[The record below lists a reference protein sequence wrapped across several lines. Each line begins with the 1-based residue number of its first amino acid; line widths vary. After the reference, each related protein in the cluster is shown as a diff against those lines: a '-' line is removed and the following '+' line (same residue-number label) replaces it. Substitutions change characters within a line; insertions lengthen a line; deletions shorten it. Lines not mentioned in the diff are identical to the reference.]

1 VVKYRLR
8 DMGYD
13 VDVNPLILPGM
24 ELNIYGVAGDM
35 CIIGEASVRAAQ
47 NLIYEINHNIERM
60 RNSYPEKL
68 KPKIVRVIYTSL
80 AMSDLIE
87 REGIWILKATGDIV
101 KPKNL

>member
-1 VVKYRLR
+1 
-8 DMGYD
+8 M
-13 VDVNPLILPGM
+13 
-24 ELNIYGVAGDM
+24 
-35 CIIGEASVRAAQ
+35 
-47 NLIYEINHNIERM
+47 RM

-80 AMSDLIE
+80 AMPDLIE

>member
-1 VVKYRLR
+1 MVKYRLR

-47 NLIYEINHNIERM
+47 NLIDEINHNED
-60 RNSYPEKL
+60 EKF
-68 KPKIVRVIYTSL
+68 IS
-80 AMSDLIE
+80 
-87 REGIWILKATGDIV
+87 REA
-101 KPKNL
+101 